1 MVDEKDN
8 RLPSVMREIIKN
20 SDQYIE
26 QMLIYDLIRRNH
38 LDTYLRNNLRQIQ
51 TCLNKNKDKFIG
63 TNEYTQAKTLFQEK
77 ETEYQSWTEKFGNQ
91 VRVKEEKLRLLEKA
105 AEENRKKLEKEKE
118 KEKSIQNEWNTKVQ
132 SNGASQEG
140 NTRKKKQKNK
150 RGKKNKGS
158 RSTGGRAVVR
168 KWVESHEPKTNT
180 SMVSQSAWLTDEV
193 PEKKKEHK
201 KVDRG
206 VEIPDTV
213 RSSLRTFNVQV
224 QGKKEPFQHLLHSK
238 KLPLNPLTSDCF
250 ISNISFN
257 FYDKENPQGG
267 AKTASSSKFILDNL
281 DRLFSPEKQNLVF
294 DLGQEL
300 RPENLLP
307 LPDDLSISDDDFLF
321 PVDLNP
327 SCHGLF
333 NENFVAK
340 DTMKY
345 FLNKSSG
352 KENTKELR
360 QSMQQYFQALAP
372 ESPES
377 FIRWILSNTP
387 HDSVQMTVDYLIELN
402 AVNPERMEQA
412 MHFLCT
418 NNPVE
423 LFNIHVLF
431 SLGQNNINVPE
442 TLMNDFLGKW
452 FKYCTRE
459 FSGEEEKRQKSK
471 RKILAGF
478 IANTSKEQSFDLRLW
493 CREVDLFLSQNEGLS
508 NYKRMKQA
516 IDDRRK
522 SYNKRR
528 K

>member
-1 MVDEKDN
+1 MMEEKDN
-8 RLPSVMREIIKN
+8 RLASVMREIIKN

-38 LDTYLRNNLRQIQ
+38 LETYLRNNLRQIQ

-63 TNEYTQAKTLFQEK
+63 TNEYAQAKGLFQEK

-118 KEKSIQNEWNTKVQ
+118 KPLQNEWNTKMQ
-132 SNGASQEG
+132 KNGTNQEG
-140 NTRKKKQKNK
+140 TTRKKKRKDK
-150 RGKKNKGS
+150 RGKKNKGG
-158 RSTGGRAVVR
+158 RSMGGRAVVR

-180 SMVSQSAWLTDEV
+180 SMVSQSAWLTDEL
-193 PEKKKEHK
+193 PEKKKEKK
-201 KVDRG
+201 KVERG
-206 VEIPDTV
+206 VELPETV
-213 RSSLRTFNVQV
+213 RSSLRTFNVHV

-238 KLPLNPLTSDCF
+238 KLPVNPLASDCF

-257 FYDKENPQGG
+257 FYDKETPQGG
-267 AKTASSSKFILDNL
+267 AKTVSSSTFILDNL

-294 DLGQEL
+294 ELGQEL

-307 LPDDLSISDDDFLF
+307 VPDDIPISDDDFLF
-321 PVDLNP
+321 PIDIDS
-327 SCHGLF
+327 SCDGLF
-333 NENFVAK
+333 DENFAVK
-340 DTMKY
+340 DAMHY
-345 FLNKSSG
+345 FLNKTGG
-352 KENTKELR
+352 KENTKEHR
-360 QSMQQYFQALAP
+360 ESMKRFFKALAP
-372 ESPES
+372 ECSES
-377 FIRWILSNTP
+377 FVKWILNNTP
-387 HDSVQMTVDYLIELN
+387 HDAVQMTVDFLIELN
-402 AVNPERMEQA
+402 ASNPERMEQS
-412 MHFLCT
+412 LEIICT
-418 NNPVE
+418 EKPVE
-423 LFNIHVLF
+423 LFNIHVLYN
-431 SLGQNNINVPE
+431 LGQNKIKVPE
-442 TLMNDFLGKW
+442 ALMNDFLGKW
-452 FKYCTRE
+452 FKYCTQE
-459 FSGEEEKRQKSK
+459 FSGEEEKRQNSK

-478 IANTSKEQSFDLRLW
+478 IANTSKEQGFDLRLW